1 MNFFF
6 FSIFLLINFSTDAM
20 NLFDGK
26 ITKSEDFFKDWEYI
40 SDQVMG
46 GASVGK
52 VEILNDSDFFLRL
65 SGDVSTK
72 NNGGFIQVR
81 KKLELND
88 KSFSGIKMK
97 VRGNSENY
105 FVHVRTSK
113 LIFPWQFYSA
123 QFKAE
128 KSWSEII
135 INFNEFSK
143 SNFYQ
148 TASFSPLDIESI
160 AFVAFGKDF
169 NARLE
174 IEEAELF

>member
-6 FSIFLLINFSTDAM
+6 FSIFFLINFSTDAM
-20 NLFDGK
+20 NLFDEK
-26 ITKSEDFFKDWEYI
+26 MPKSQDYLEDWEYI

-46 GASVGK
+46 GVSVGK
-52 VEILNDSDFFLRL
+52 VEILNDNKLFLRL

-88 KSFSGIKMK
+88 KSFTGIKMK
-97 VRGNSENY
+97 VRGNSEDY
-105 FVHVRTSK
+105 FVHIRTSK

-123 QFKAE
+123 KFKAG

-148 TASFSPLDIESI
+148 PASFSPLDIESI

-174 IEEAELF
+174 IEEAKLF